1 MKRRTLATLL
11 VVGLLVGLGSM
22 GGCTSPIPN
31 RVPVG
36 ETFPTVEAEP
46 LDAASRDDWET
57 IPGDFAGSPLLLLVG
72 YVQGTQFDID
82 RWLFGVLDA
91 DLDVTLREVP
101 AARGMAARMASGFID
116 SGMRRGIPKVEW
128 GAVTTTDGE
137 RAESIARF
145 TGTERPRNAPR
156 APPGRRGR
164 GALVPRRG
172 LLRSDADRAARCDR
186 GAAQRIA
193 RRRLRCDGRAVRAI
207 RAAPRSAAL
216 SGRLRVL
223 ERREGLLRWAAHG
236 A

>member
-1 MKRRTLATLL
+1 MKRRTLASLL

-72 YVQGTQFDID
+72 YVQDTQFDID

-101 AARGMAARMASGFID
+101 AARGMAARATSMLP
-116 SGMRRGIPKVEW
+116 GIVPGWEW
-128 GAVTTTDGE
+128 KEQGDG
-137 RAESIARF
+137 R
-145 TGTERPRNAPR
+145 
-156 APPGRRGR
+156 
-164 GALVPRRG
+164 
-172 LLRSDADRAARCDR
+172 DHDR
-186 GAAQRIA
+186 GACSDGDGGVIDTAGLRGA
-193 RRRLRCDGRAVRAI
+193 RSVGAE
-207 RAAPRSAAL
+207 AAETWIKATI
-216 SGRLRVL
+216 
-223 ERREGLLRWAAHG
+223 
-236 A
+236 

>member
-128 GAVTTTDGE
+128 GAVTTTYGE

-145 TGTERPRNAPR
+145 TGTERPRNAR
-156 APPGRRGR
+156 VLLLDGEGVVRWFHDEGFSAATLIELRGVIE
-164 GALVPRRG
+164 A
-172 LLRSDADRAARCDR
+172 LRSA
-186 GAAQRIA
+186 
-193 RRRLRCDGRAVRAI
+193 
-207 RAAPRSAAL
+207 S
-216 SGRLRVL
+216 
-223 ERREGLLRWAAHG
+223 HG
-236 A
+236 GD

>member
-1 MKRRTLATLL
+1 MKRRTLASLL

-46 LDAASRDDWET
+46 LGAASRDDWET

-101 AARGMAARMASGFID
+101 AARGMAARMASG
-116 SGMRRGIPKVEW
+116 
-128 GAVTTTDGE
+128 
-137 RAESIARF
+137 
-145 TGTERPRNAPR
+145 
-156 APPGRRGR
+156 
-164 GALVPRRG
+164 
-172 LLRSDADRAARCDR
+172 
-186 GAAQRIA
+186 
-193 RRRLRCDGRAVRAI
+193 
-207 RAAPRSAAL
+207 
-216 SGRLRVL
+216 
-223 ERREGLLRWAAHG
+223 
-236 A
+236 